1 MKELL
6 LMVDD
11 LEQEQW
17 EIGRHEDGDWYEAKG
32 REKAKQIREALAE
45 KIGRLASAAMVG
57 EAAQADG
64 WDAKL
69 WRLAAEMAASHGHH
83 SFSLRCLAIA
93 EAIGGKA

>member
-1 MKELL
+1 VKSEVVCAGLSTYRPGQTHVEVL
-6 LMVDD
+6 VTVP
-11 LEQEQW
+11 
-17 EIGRHEDGDWYEAKG
+17 EA
-32 REKAKQIREALAE
+32 EALAE